1 MNSQLAQARQ
11 RNRRRWIVRIGV
23 ALLVLLLVGFLGVFV
38 AMRSGMS
45 PEEADKAYQQLSQQP
60 TREEV
65 LRLFGKPVVDR
76 IANDERI
83 MLWYF
88 CSQSLWSSEVFRVM
102 VYWKKGEFRIKQGRY
117 ISYSGWESWQW
128 QWQLFIM
135 RLKR

>member
-38 AMRSGMS
+38 AMRFGMS

-76 IANDERI
+76 IANDDRI

-102 VYWKKGEFRIKQGRY
+102 VYWKKGEFRIKQGGY
-117 ISYSGWESWQW
+117 LSYSGWESWQW